1 MAPITINNVRAS
13 YVNVLRPQARPG
25 QEPKYSVTC
34 LLPKTDLAGKAAIDA
49 AIGEA
54 VAQGVKSKWNGQQPP
69 SPNICIHD
77 GDGPRPSDGMPF
89 GPECKG
95 MWVFT
100 ASCKEN
106 QPPFVV
112 DGQLNNIIDPRV
124 VYSGMWANVNVSFFP
139 YNSNGKKGIGCA
151 LNGIQKVRD
160 DEPLSNHVTAESAFS
175 AIPAAPAAAAPGYG
189 VPAAP
194 AAPAYGQ
201 AAAPAAPAYGQ
212 PAAPA
217 APAYGQP
224 AAPAQA
230 APTYGQPAA
239 PAQAAP
245 TYGQPAAPH
254 YQPAAPR
261 YQPAAQPQYDPI
273 TGQIIG

>member
-1 MAPITINNVRAS
+1 MAAITVNNVRVS

-34 LLPKTDLAGKAAIDA
+34 LLPKADVAGKAAIDA

-54 VAQGVKSKWNGQQPP
+54 VAQGVKSKWHGQQPP

-89 GPECKG
+89 GAECKG
-95 MWVFT
+95 MYVFT

-112 DGQLNNIIDPRV
+112 DGQLNSIIDPRV

-160 DEPLSNHVTAESAFS
+160 DEPLSSHVTAESAFQVL
-175 AIPAAPAAAAPGYG
+175 G
-189 VPAAP
+189 AAP

-201 AAAPAAPAYGQ
+201 QAPAQAAPVYGQPAAPAYGQ
-212 PAAPA
+212 
-217 APAYGQP
+217 QP

-245 TYGQPAAPH
+245 TYGQPAAP
-254 YQPAAPR
+254 R

>member
-1 MAPITINNVRAS
+1 MAAITINNVRTS
-13 YVNVLRPQARPG
+13 YVNVFTPQARPG
-25 QEPKYSVTC
+25 QEEKFSLTC
-34 LLPKTDLAGKAAIDA
+34 LLPKGDIAGKAAIDA
-49 AIGEA
+49 AVGDA
-54 VAQGVKSKWNGQQPP
+54 VAQGVKGKWNGQQPP
-69 SPNICIHD
+69 VLNICVQD

-100 ASCKEN
+100 ASCKAN

-112 DGQLNNIIDPRV
+112 DGQLNNIIDPRE

-151 LNGIQKVRD
+151 LNGLQKLRD
-160 DEPLSNHVTAESAFS
+160 DEPLSTRVTAQTAFS
-175 AIPAAPAAAAPGYG
+175 KL
-189 VPAAP
+189 
-194 AAPAYGQ
+194 
-201 AAAPAAPAYGQ
+201 

-224 AAPAQA
+224 AAP
-230 APTYGQPAA
+230 
-239 PAQAAP
+239 
-245 TYGQPAAPH
+245 
-254 YQPAAPR
+254 
-261 YQPAAQPQYDPI
+261 QYDPI